1 MAKFIVRRFINII
14 PLLLGVSL
22 LTFGVIQLSPGD
34 FLDEMRLNPIAS
46 EELIAQMRAQF
57 GLDQPVY
64 IQYAKWLRNMLR
76 LDFGYS
82 FTWNAPVSWLI
93 GTRLLNT
100 LILGTAALVFSWV
113 LAVPMGIYSA
123 TRQYSAGDSFLSVV
137 AFLGVSIPNFFLALL
152 LLLMAARTG
161 WLPVGGMT
169 SIEFSFFTP
178 LEKVLDIGRHVII
191 PTLVLGTAGMA
202 FLMRQTRA
210 QMLEVMRQ
218 EYVKTARAKG
228 LTERKVVVKHAFRN
242 AVNPLITVLG
252 FELGGILSGAAL
264 TETVIGWPG
273 LGQLILDAVIRR
285 DVYLVMAALMIGTLL
300 LIVGNL
306 IADLLLAFSDP
317 RIRYD

>member
-1 MAKFIVRRFINII
+1 MTRYIVQRFLNMI

-46 EELIAQMRAQF
+46 EQLIAQMRAQF

-64 IQYAKWLRNMLR
+64 IQYAKWLRNILR

-93 GTRLLNT
+93 GTRVLNT
-100 LILGTAALVFSWV
+100 LILGIAALIFSWI

-123 TRQYSAGDSFLSVV
+123 TRQYSVGDSFFSVV

-152 LLLMAARTG
+152 LLLVAARTG

-169 SIEFSFFTP
+169 SIEFAFFTP
-178 LEKVLDIGRHVII
+178 WEKVLDIGRHVII

-210 QMLEVMRQ
+210 QMLEVLRQ

-228 LTERKVVVKHAFRN
+228 LRERRVIVKHAFRN
-242 AVNPLITVLG
+242 AVNPLVTILG
-252 FELGGILSGAAL
+252 FELGAILSGAAL

-273 LGQLILDAVIRR
+273 LGSLILDAVIRR
-285 DVYLVMAALMIGTLL
+285 DVYLVMAALMIATAL

-306 IADLLLAFSDP
+306 IADLLLALTDP

>member
-1 MAKFIVRRFINII
+1 MARFIVRRFFNMI
-14 PLLLGVSL
+14 PLLIGVSL
-22 LTFGVIQLSPGD
+22 LTFGVIQLAPGD

-46 EELIAQMRAQF
+46 DQLIAQMRAQF

-64 IQYAKWLRNMLR
+64 VQYAKWLRNMLR

-100 LILGTAALVFSWV
+100 LILGAAALIFSWL
-113 LAVPMGIYSA
+113 LAIPMGIYSA
-123 TRQYSAGDSFLSVV
+123 TRQYSAGDSAFSVL

-152 LLLMAARTG
+152 LLLLAARTG

-169 SIEFSFFTP
+169 SIDFPFFTP
-178 LEKVLDIGRHVII
+178 WEKVADIGRHVII
-191 PTLVLGTAGMA
+191 PMLVLGTAGMA

-210 QMLEVMRQ
+210 QMLEVLRQ

-228 LTERKVVVKHAFRN
+228 LTERRVVVKHAFRN

-252 FELGGILSGAAL
+252 FELGAILSGAAL
-264 TETVIGWPG
+264 TETVTGWPG
-273 LGQLILDAVIRR
+273 LGWLILDAVLRR
-285 DVYLVMAALMIGTLL
+285 DVYLVMAALMISTVLL
-300 LIVGNL
+300 MAGNL